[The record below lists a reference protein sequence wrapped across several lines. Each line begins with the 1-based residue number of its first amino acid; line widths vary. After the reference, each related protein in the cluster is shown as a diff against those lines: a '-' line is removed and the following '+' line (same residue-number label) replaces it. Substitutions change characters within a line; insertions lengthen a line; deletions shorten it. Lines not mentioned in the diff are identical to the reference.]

1 VLLPRSLAVATVAL
15 VALAA
20 TARVHA
26 CEPAAAEAVSVQ
38 GTVERLTAGQNTW
51 RAIRIGDALC
61 DGDGVRVL
69 RNSRAVLLLA
79 DDTSLALDQNTT
91 VTFGEVRS
99 EESSWLQVLQGAL
112 YFLSRTPE
120 VLKIGTAHVNGAIE
134 GTEFALRVDEA
145 TTRLWVFEG
154 QVALSNPQGELRLG
168 ADEASI
174 VPADTAPQRV
184 TEVRPR
190 DAVRWALHYPP
201 ILDLRPGT
209 LPPGERSASVL
220 EAYRRGD
227 VDAALRLL
235 QTAPPSA
242 GPDQAPVLEAG
253 LLLTVGRVDEAQ
265 TALDA
270 ALRRDPD
277 DAAAVALQSVI
288 ATARNRPEEADRLAQ
303 RAVALDPRS
312 PPANMALSYAKQA
325 RFDLPGATAA
335 ARRAVDA
342 DPENALAWAR
352 LSELSLAQGER
363 RVAVEQAE
371 RAAALDPR
379 LARSQTVLGFALLG
393 RADIASAR
401 RRFERAA
408 ALDPASPLARLG
420 LGLSLI
426 RANALGA
433 GVDQLELAVTLDPD
447 NSLLRS
453 YLGKGYYEQRRPEL
467 AAVEF
472 GIAEQLDPL
481 DPTPRFYDSI
491 LLLTINR
498 PIEALQQNQAAIAL
512 NDNRAVFRSRLL
524 LDDDLAAR
532 SVAQGRIFDTLGFQ
546 QLGLLEGM
554 RALQTDPSNF
564 SAHRLMADLYA
575 SVPRHE
581 VARVSELMQSQL
593 LQPAN
598 IVPIQPQVSAN
609 NLGVLRGLGPASL
622 GFNEYTPMFARNG
635 FNVQLNALAGTQDT
649 YANDLVLG
657 YVHDNVS
664 MSIGQFHYQTQG
676 YRENSQDRQDIVDAV
691 VQFDVTPE
699 LSLQLEGRHR
709 ERSFGD
715 LEQTYDGSF
724 DPTRNTD
731 WTRDSIRGGIRWSP
745 TPDSDLILSLQH
757 ASFSEDLTQAEGV
770 IVPFAEMTGFSD
782 VSGAR
787 ESAETQVAPGVVVV
801 TTTETTTTTT
811 VQTETAGTVDIAVDV
826 ASKSNGDDDVIE
838 LLYLLRR
845 DKLDAALGGGYF
857 WEDQSSRTLLDA
869 LHSISATAETRLDI
883 EVDSLVTLDYIPPL
897 FPSETAEV
905 TFSETVVF
913 ETPISDSF
921 RTRQTVDEDVEVRQ
935 GNLFGYLTVRP
946 LDADLSL
953 ILGLSYDR
961 LDTDRN
967 RTITQIDESD
977 PADPLGSI
985 TREREQ
991 QQINRLSPKLGL
1003 VWSPNDALTLRAAWF
1018 QTVSRSLID
1027 GRTVEPTQ
1035 VAGFN
1040 QLYDDLLGTEM
1051 SRAGIGLDY
1060 RFSERLFGGIELSER
1075 SLTTP
1080 GGFDDGDVDQDESL
1094 HRAYLYWTPS
1104 ERVAIHGQAVYDD
1117 YSSDAPLVTDA
1128 PTGVR
1133 DFFIPMGVRYFG
1145 PHGLFGGIMGTYVD
1159 QHVELETQPAS
1170 SETFWV
1176 WDAAIGY
1183 RLPRRQGTIMLQ
1195 GKNLLD
1201 TDFNYQDSNFRT
1213 NEPVDPRWIPARSV
1227 FLTISLAL

>member
-1 VLLPRSLAVATVAL
+1 M
-15 VALAA
+15 
-20 TARVHA
+20 
-26 CEPAAAEAVSVQ
+26 
-38 GTVERLTAGQNTW
+38 
-51 RAIRIGDALC
+51 
-61 DGDGVRVL
+61 RVL

-120 VLKIGTAHVNGAIE
+120 ILKIGTAHVNGAIE

-512 NDNRAVFRSRLL
+512 NDN
-524 LDDDLAAR
+524 
-532 SVAQGRIFDTLGFQ
+532 
-546 QLGLLEGM
+546 
-554 RALQTDPSNF
+554 
-564 SAHRLMADLYA
+564 
-575 SVPRHE
+575 
-581 VARVSELMQSQL
+581 
-593 LQPAN
+593 
-598 IVPIQPQVSAN
+598 
-609 NLGVLRGLGPASL
+609 
-622 GFNEYTPMFARNG
+622 
-635 FNVQLNALAGTQDT
+635 
-649 YANDLVLG
+649 
-657 YVHDNVS
+657 
-664 MSIGQFHYQTQG
+664 
-676 YRENSQDRQDIVDAV
+676 
-691 VQFDVTPE
+691 
-699 LSLQLEGRHR
+699 
-709 ERSFGD
+709 
-715 LEQTYDGSF
+715 
-724 DPTRNTD
+724 
-731 WTRDSIRGGIRWSP
+731 
-745 TPDSDLILSLQH
+745 
-757 ASFSEDLTQAEGV
+757 
-770 IVPFAEMTGFSD
+770 
-782 VSGAR
+782 
-787 ESAETQVAPGVVVV
+787 
-801 TTTETTTTTT
+801 
-811 VQTETAGTVDIAVDV
+811 
-826 ASKSNGDDDVIE
+826 
-838 LLYLLRR
+838 
-845 DKLDAALGGGYF
+845 
-857 WEDQSSRTLLDA
+857 
-869 LHSISATAETRLDI
+869 
-883 EVDSLVTLDYIPPL
+883 
-897 FPSETAEV
+897 
-905 TFSETVVF
+905 
-913 ETPISDSF
+913 
-921 RTRQTVDEDVEVRQ
+921 
-935 GNLFGYLTVRP
+935 
-946 LDADLSL
+946 
-953 ILGLSYDR
+953 
-961 LDTDRN
+961 
-967 RTITQIDESD
+967 
-977 PADPLGSI
+977 
-985 TREREQ
+985 
-991 QQINRLSPKLGL
+991 
-1003 VWSPNDALTLRAAWF
+1003 
-1018 QTVSRSLID
+1018 
-1027 GRTVEPTQ
+1027 
-1035 VAGFN
+1035 
-1040 QLYDDLLGTEM
+1040 
-1051 SRAGIGLDY
+1051 
-1060 RFSERLFGGIELSER
+1060 
-1075 SLTTP
+1075 
-1080 GGFDDGDVDQDESL
+1080 
-1094 HRAYLYWTPS
+1094 
-1104 ERVAIHGQAVYDD
+1104 
-1117 YSSDAPLVTDA
+1117 
-1128 PTGVR
+1128 
-1133 DFFIPMGVRYFG
+1133 
-1145 PHGLFGGIMGTYVD
+1145 
-1159 QHVELETQPAS
+1159 
-1170 SETFWV
+1170 
-1176 WDAAIGY
+1176 
-1183 RLPRRQGTIMLQ
+1183 
-1195 GKNLLD
+1195 
-1201 TDFNYQDSNFRT
+1201 
-1213 NEPVDPRWIPARSV
+1213 
-1227 FLTISLAL
+1227 